1 LDGYVFWSEIH
12 ENTHMNLTRFLDD
25 FRDVLQKTGLS
36 KGASMVY
43 TFHSWRHYYTAYMR
57 DKLNEKLL
65 QSQTGHKT
73 IAMLA
78 HYSEHRIAGKKER
91 IRQAQ
96 VEVFG
101 GLVVEAS

>member
-1 LDGYVFWSEIH
+1 
-12 ENTHMNLTRFLDD
+12 
-25 FRDVLQKTGLS
+25 
-36 KGASMVY
+36 
-43 TFHSWRHYYTAYMR
+43 MR

-73 IAMLA
+73 IAMLD
-78 HYSEHRIAGKKER
+78 HYSEHRIAGERER

-101 GLVVEAS
+101 GLLEEAI